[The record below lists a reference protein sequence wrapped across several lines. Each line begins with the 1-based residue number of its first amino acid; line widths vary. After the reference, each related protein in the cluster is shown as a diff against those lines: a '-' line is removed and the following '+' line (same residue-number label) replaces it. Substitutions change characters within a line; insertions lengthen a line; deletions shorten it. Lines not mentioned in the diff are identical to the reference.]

1 MGVTSVPL
9 QVLPNQFQK
18 GMVGPCPDNA
28 AVCNTLSC
36 NESCTVGGTCV
47 QGRCYCNLQY
57 TGPECAKKLTPSG
70 NYTTYVPVADD
81 GASAFGAYDSGYLMV
96 SRYWGWDERLG
107 LRGPLLGVLLAA
119 AITLAPTACRSVQPL
134 QSTAIQASHA
144 GVGSACSGCNPGVCL
159 TTSCVSQLLGV
170 GAACAAPAA
179 DVCAPC

>member
-1 MGVTSVPL
+1 LTHEANMACNLHAEVLLLCVSSAL

-28 AVCNTLSC
+28 AICNTLSC

-47 QGRCYCNLQY
+47 KGRCFCNLQY

-96 SRYWGWDERLG
+96 RDGCRLG
-107 LRGPLLGVLLAA
+107 RRVRCNTVVWAWFSTDLR
-119 AITLAPTACRSVQPL
+119 
-134 QSTAIQASHA
+134 
-144 GVGSACSGCNPGVCL
+144 
-159 TTSCVSQLLGV
+159 
-170 GAACAAPAA
+170 PA
-179 DVCAPC
+179 